1 MFQTSQARIGLLL
14 MSILMLAQSSS
25 QAADSDQLKSECE
38 ALLVQQWQALSNES
52 YSAANKMLDRARQK
66 GCLRQPLASQ
76 LCSIP
81 ADQEAIHAES
91 GNTTLV
97 NIARNQQ
104 RFLGCD
110 L

>member
-1 MFQTSQARIGLLL
+1 MVPSSRTLIGLFLVS
-14 MSILMLAQSSS
+14 MILVLTSHQD
-25 QAADSDQLKSECE
+25 AASDQLKSECE
-38 ALLVQQWQALSNES
+38 ALLTQQWQALADEN

-81 ADQEAIHAES
+81 DNQEAIHAAS
-91 GNTTLV
+91 GNATLV

-104 RFLGCD
+104 RLLGCEM
-110 L
+110 